1 MKFTIFVL
9 TAALGTV
16 SASPNQITLDDA
28 FDMAL
33 LSSPGAVSAESS
45 YLQGRAGWWDGIGA
59 ITPSVSLSYSGGK
72 YYDRDAF
79 VFNGQTYPITTPAT
93 NWSMQATTNY
103 TLLSGISPFNYRGFF
118 TGIASNRSAVAGY
131 KEDISQLHV
140 DVASSFYNV
149 LKTQKL
155 LEVAETL
162 LEASTYHAD
171 RAESNLRSGAITRS
185 EYLKTV
191 VQEGND
197 KISVIEATAAYEVAR
212 GSFFS
217 TVGVSKDD
225 DASFIDDDEITIVEI
240 PEFDVALDEA
250 LANRPKVVKDYYDY
264 RVAHHSYA
272 QALDSRWPSIS
283 ATATYNWSDYYAM
296 WDDRV
301 DIDQNDSWYAGLS
314 LTWYPL
320 NAFSSESAIRRAKAA
335 KLLAETNYELSEQS
349 REIELTDAYYEF
361 KKQAEKVI
369 VSKDTYESAQEEHG
383 IVTRLYE
390 LGGASAVELSDGQA
404 LYVTAA
410 NSYFNALYDY
420 KIAQIK
426 WKKAVGELQKDIEH

>member
-1 MKFTIFVL
+1 
-9 TAALGTV
+9 
-16 SASPNQITLDDA
+16 
-28 FDMAL
+28 MAL
-33 LSSPGAVSAESS
+33 FSSPGAAAAESS

-59 ITPSVSLSYSGGK
+59 LTPTVSLSYSGGK

-79 VFNGQTYPITTPAT
+79 IFNGVPYPITTPAT
-93 NWSMQATTNY
+93 TWSLQATANY
-103 TLLSGISPFNYRGFF
+103 TLLSGLSPFNYRGVFS
-118 TGIASNRSAVAGY
+118 GIASNRSAAAGY

-149 LKTQKL
+149 LKTKKL

-162 LEASTYHAD
+162 LEASSYHAD
-171 RAESNLRSGAITRS
+171 LAESNLRSGAITRS

-191 VQEGND
+191 VQEGNN
-197 KISVIEATAAYEVAR
+197 KISVIEATAAYEMMR

-217 TVGVSKDD
+217 TVGIPKDD
-225 DASFIDDDEITIVEI
+225 GAEFVDDDEIPVIEI
-240 PEFDVALDEA
+240 PDFDTALDEA
-250 LANRPKVVKDYYDY
+250 FANRPKAVKDYYDY
-264 RVAHHSYA
+264 RAADHSYA

-283 ATATYNWSDYYAM
+283 ATATYSWNDYYTM
-296 WDDRV
+296 WDERV

-335 KLLAETNYELSEQS
+335 KLLAESNYELSRQS
-349 REIELTDAYYEF
+349 LEIELTDAYYEY

-369 VSKDTYESAQEEHG
+369 VAEDTYESAKEDFD
-383 IVTRLYE
+383 IVKRLYE

-404 LYVTAA
+404 LYVNAA

-420 KIAQIK
+420 KTAQIK